1 MSAPEV
7 TARLFAFIG
16 RAGFAVPRRG
26 AVKVW
31 TTETE
36 RQMTEC
42 LTPVLAGSGV
52 RAGLAEVRLSLTP
65 GGKVQAAEIETS
77 CGDATVDRALVAAL
91 LAGPRYPITPAP
103 LREASFLLL
112 LEYAPQ
118 DATAGSW
125 A

>member
-1 MSAPEV
+1 MTAPDV
-7 TARLFAFIG
+7 TIRLFAFLG
-16 RAGFAVPRRG
+16 RGGFAVPRRG

-36 RQMTEC
+36 RQMTDC

-52 RAGLAEVRLSLTP
+52 RAGLAELRLVLSP

-77 CGDATVDRALVAAL
+77 CGDPAVDRALAAAL

-112 LEYAPQ
+112 LEFAPQ
-118 DATAGSW
+118 DASATPW
-125 A
+125 V